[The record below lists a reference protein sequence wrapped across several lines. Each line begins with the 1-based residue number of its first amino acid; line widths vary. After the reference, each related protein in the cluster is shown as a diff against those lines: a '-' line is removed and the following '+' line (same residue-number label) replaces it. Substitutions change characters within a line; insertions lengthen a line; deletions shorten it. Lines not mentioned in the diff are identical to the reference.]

1 MKYDEQ
7 HLQLLI
13 EADDDDDEV
22 GVIVEVIEELVL
34 KEQSK

>member
-7 HLQLLI
+7 YLQLLI
-13 EADDDDDEV
+13 EADDDDDVV